1 MKMEKCTKCGS
12 PMRRMGFEEN
22 QRKDTVF
29 TYKCE
34 KCGYTMKNVEAAA
47 DAMKRPLSTLRSARR
62 GTSLQLRVGDRL
74 DDANGGVGGHRW
86 TPEHGGRE
94 DRLCLRAASGR
105 SWHEAGDGLGGAR
118 GDHGA
123 EEGVSRPD
131 PILNELARIEALRAE
146 LRRLRGEVLRLEE
159 DNRVL
164 QERIAFL
171 VRELEQMRAKVPRG
185 ISTS

>member
-1 MKMEKCTKCGS
+1 MAEPRSTDKWEQ
-12 PMRRMGFEEN
+12 RRS
-22 QRKDTVF
+22 RAIVF
-29 TYKCE
+29 TIVSVLLALLVA
-34 KCGYTMKNVEAAA
+34 GILVVAV
-47 DAMKRPLSTLRSARR
+47 DR
-62 GTSLQLRVGDRL
+62 GS
-74 DDANGGVGGHRW
+74 DANGGVGGHRW

-146 LRRLRGEVLRLEE
+146 LRRLRGEV
-159 DNRVL
+159 
-164 QERIAFL
+164 
-171 VRELEQMRAKVPRG
+171 
-185 ISTS
+185 